1 MNKIKLLLADDHAI
15 VRSGI
20 RSLLEKEIDIEIIGE
35 TENGR
40 EAVKKT
46 KQLCPDVVLMDISMP
61 SLNGIEATC
70 QITKHC
76 PDSKVLI
83 LTMHET
89 EEYISKI
96 FQAGAQGYVIKKA
109 LPVELVSA
117 IRAVHRGESF
127 LSPQITKKV
136 IHKYVGKTKTKI
148 ISDKFDL
155 LTEREREILQLIVE
169 GHTNQKISEILFISR
184 KTVETHRTNLMKKLD
199 IHNVV
204 ELIKSAVSK
213 GFLPSN

>member
-15 VRSGI
+15 VRTGI
-20 RSLLEKEIDIEIIGE
+20 RSLLEREIDIEIIGE

-40 EAVKKT
+40 EAVKLT

-83 LTMHET
+83 LTMYET

-136 IHKYVGKTKTKI
+136 INKYISKTKSKI

>member
-1 MNKIKLLLADDHAI
+1 M
-15 VRSGI
+15 
-20 RSLLEKEIDIEIIGE
+20 
-35 TENGR
+35 
-40 EAVKKT
+40 
-46 KQLCPDVVLMDISMP
+46 
-61 SLNGIEATC
+61 
-70 QITKHC
+70 
-76 PDSKVLI
+76 
-83 LTMHET
+83 
-89 EEYISKI
+89 
-96 FQAGAQGYVIKKA
+96 
-109 LPVELVSA
+109 ELVSA

-136 IHKYVGKTKTKI
+136 INKYISKTKSKI

>member
-40 EAVKKT
+40 EAVKKS

-83 LTMHET
+83 LTMYET

-136 IHKYVGKTKTKI
+136 INKYISKTKSKI

>member
-1 MNKIKLLLADDHAI
+1 
-15 VRSGI
+15 
-20 RSLLEKEIDIEIIGE
+20 
-35 TENGR
+35 
-40 EAVKKT
+40 
-46 KQLCPDVVLMDISMP
+46 
-61 SLNGIEATC
+61 
-70 QITKHC
+70 
-76 PDSKVLI
+76 
-83 LTMHET
+83 MHET